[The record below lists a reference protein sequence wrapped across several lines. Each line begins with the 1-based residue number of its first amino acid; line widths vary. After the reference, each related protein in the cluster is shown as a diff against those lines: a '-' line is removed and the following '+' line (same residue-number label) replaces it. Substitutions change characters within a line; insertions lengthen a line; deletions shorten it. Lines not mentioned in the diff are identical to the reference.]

1 MAEFMKNLVNRR
13 WVPASRLGEA
23 EASLGRSQV
32 AGMMIIF
39 GLAFSS
45 PAHAVQPD
53 EILSDAILEQRAR
66 DLSTG
71 FRCLVCQNQS
81 IDESDAPLAKD
92 LRMLIREHLTKG
104 DSDAEIKDFV
114 VARYGEFVLLK
125 PRFTTQTAILWA
137 TPFLIILAGF
147 MVILRRRKIT
157 GVPAESALNAEEQ
170 KALRDLSSQ

>member
-1 MAEFMKNLVNRR
+1 MAEFVKNLVNRR

-23 EASLGRSQV
+23 RPSLRRSQV
-32 AGMMIIF
+32 AGMMIIL

-45 PAHAVQPD
+45 PAYAVQPD
-53 EILSDAILEQRAR
+53 EILADAKLEQRAR

-92 LRMLIREHLTKG
+92 LRILIREHLTKG
-104 DSDAEIKDFV
+104 DSDAKIKEFV

-125 PRFTTQTAILWA
+125 PRLTASTGILWA
-137 TPFLIILAGF
+137 TPFLIIFAGF
-147 MVILRRRKIT
+147 FVILRRRKT
-157 GVPAESALNAEEQ
+157 SGAPAESALSAEEQ
-170 KALRDLSSQ
+170 KALRDLAS